1 VGRTAAVVFFSD
13 VLLVNPVSTNSWLHR
28 FAVLTAAATMVLLV
42 AGGLVT
48 SKGVGMAVP
57 DWPNTY
63 GYNMFLFPVSQWVGG
78 IFYEHS
84 HRLIG
89 ALVGLLTATL
99 AAWLWARE
107 TEGRARRLGLSGIG
121 LVLVLMGAQQMPV
134 YLALAGGAVIVIVLT
149 LRRFAKR
156 PEELRWLGLTA
167 LAAVILQGVLG
178 GLRVVWIQNELGIVH
193 ATLAQLFFVLTCAV
207 ALFTSRWWQRLNA
220 AEVGAVRV
228 DTALVRLAMA
238 VTALILGQLVLGA
251 TMRHQHAGLAI
262 PDFPLA
268 YGRLWPAMDAE
279 SVARYNQQ
287 RIEVLAHN
295 PITAFQIALQMAH
308 RLVAV
313 AILVGVSTVA
323 WRTRRIGVTMSNAAG
338 AALRKLAFAWAGL
351 IAAQIALG
359 AWTIWSNK
367 AADVATA
374 HVLVGALS
382 LVTGALWCLI
392 ALRGFGLPSARAVSF
407 GDGAV
412 RSSSFAAERSLGTVS
427 GSGA

>member
-1 VGRTAAVVFFSD
+1 MDSEFS
-13 VLLVNPVSTNSWLHR
+13 NRWLHR
-28 FAVLTAAATMVLLV
+28 FAVLTALTTFLLLG
-42 AGGLVT
+42 AGGMVT

-78 IFYEHS
+78 ILYEHS
-84 HRLIG
+84 HRLVG
-89 ALVGLLTATL
+89 AVVGLFTAAL

-107 TEGRARRLGLSGIG
+107 TTGRARWAGVGGI
-121 LVLVLMGAQQMPV
+121 VLTLALMGARQMPV
-134 YLALAGGAVIVIVLT
+134 YLALAAAAVGVVVLT
-149 LRRFAKR
+149 LCRFAKR
-156 PEELRWLGLTA
+156 PAELRWLGLTA

-178 GLRVVWIQNELGIVH
+178 GLRVVWIQDELGIVH
-193 ATLAQLFFVLTCAV
+193 ATLAQLFFVLVCML
-207 ALFTSRWWQRLNA
+207 ALLTSRWWRESVSRWTGELMSRTRQAVCAPPVA
-220 AEVGAVRV
+220 ADSLARNLAFA
-228 DTALVRLAMA
+228 TA
-238 VTALILGQLVLGA
+238 ALILLQLILGA

-295 PITAFQIALQMAH
+295 PITAFQIGLQMAH
-308 RLVAV
+308 RLMAL
-313 AILVGVSTVA
+313 AILVGVAALA
-323 WRTRRIGVTMSNAAG
+323 WRSRRLERTGIGTVLRRLARLWL
-338 AALRKLAFAWAGL
+338 ALILA
-351 IAAQIALG
+351 QVALG

-382 LVTGALWCLI
+382 LATGAVWCVI
-392 ALRGFGLPSARAVSF
+392 AARRVGLDPARAAASP
-407 GDGAV
+407 
-412 RSSSFAAERSLGTVS
+412 RSAAEGQRSFAGEPGLGTVS
-427 GSGA
+427 GISA